1 VTNKS
6 PNELLNIPRDASP
19 EEIAAAVTART
30 SHLRNLS
37 EPQSQQSLAEIY
49 QAAAFLMWE
58 AANNEKARTA
68 SGQITNAGPTN
79 SRIQAHNNSTTTKKR
94 RRKKRKPFAPLAI
107 IVPTLATVSAFILYP
122 DKTISTAWSIIDQ
135 ATNYTAQATI
145 QPTSIVLPPTE
156 LPDPIST
163 PFIFSAPASQSNI
176 IAAPE
181 SDSDIEAIDFID
193 NNDSQPQLEAC
204 VTISSLNVRSGPS
217 SSYNKI
223 TYLLEGECV
232 TLIALNQAGT
242 WGKIKDIPGFNSTLG
257 WISLTYVDYDIT
269 APLPISEASQIID
282 DDNSN

>member
-6 PNELLNIPRDASP
+6 PNDLLNIPRDASP

-37 EPQSQQSLAEIY
+37 ELQSQQSLAEIY
-49 QAAAFLMWE
+49 QAAAFLLWE

-68 SGQITNAGPTN
+68 PGSIANAPSPN
-79 SRIQAHNNSTTTKKR
+79 SRIQARNRSPITKR
-94 RRKKRKPFAPLAI
+94 GRRKQRNPFAPLAI
-107 IVPTLATVSAFILYP
+107 IIPTLATVSAFILYP

-135 ATNYTAQATI
+135 ATNYTTQPAIT
-145 QPTSIVLPPTE
+145 PTSIVLPPTE
-156 LPDPIST
+156 VPNPIPT
-163 PFIFSAPASQSNI
+163 PSIFSAPASQSNI

-181 SDSDIEAIDFID
+181 SDSDKETIDLIA

-204 VTISSLNVRSGPS
+204 VTISSLNVRTGPS

-223 TYLLEGECV
+223 TYLLEGECIN
-232 TLIALNQAGT
+232 LIAQNQAGT

-257 WISLTYVDYDIT
+257 WVSLTYLDYDLT
-269 APLPISEASQIID
+269 VPLPISTAQQIMGD
-282 DDNSN
+282 ENSN